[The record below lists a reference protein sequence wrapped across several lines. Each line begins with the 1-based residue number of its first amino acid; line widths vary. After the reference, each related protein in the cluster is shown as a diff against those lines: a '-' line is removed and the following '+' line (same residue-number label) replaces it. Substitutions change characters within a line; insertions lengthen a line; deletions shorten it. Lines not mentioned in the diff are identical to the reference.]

1 MRSRNLLIAA
11 AALALSLGAAAAEKH
26 DHSHDGDKYASK
38 TLTVSG
44 WVENSLVLDVDAL
57 RAMPATE
64 FGESPMRCSRPEP
77 KYVVESY
84 RGVLLRHILEAAGVV
99 DDDVRHSRNYMYVVA
114 NATDDYK
121 VVFSLHEIRNTPV
134 GDEILVFYEK
144 NGEPL
149 GTREGLIA
157 LVSLADA
164 NRCNRHIRWLN
175 SIEVRRHGA
184 AAP

>member
-1 MRSRNLLIAA
+1 VKNM
-11 AALALSLGAAAAEKH
+11 
-26 DHSHDGDKYASK
+26 
-38 TLTVSG
+38 
-44 WVENSLVLDVDAL
+44 LVLDVDAL

-64 FGESPMRCSRPEP
+64 FGETPMRCGRPEP
-77 KYVVESY
+77 KYVVEGY
-84 RGVLLRHILEAAGVV
+84 RGVLLRDILETAGVV

-134 GDEILVFYEK
+134 GDELLVFYEK

>member
-1 MRSRNLLIAA
+1 MKVKRVFLATG
-11 AALALSLGAAAAEKH
+11 ALALASMVVASEPHGHQHDGEKH
-26 DHSHDGDKYASK
+26 ASR
-38 TLTVSG
+38 TLAVSG
-44 WVENSLVLDVDAL
+44 MVKNPLVLDVAAL

-64 FGESPMRCSRPEP
+64 FGETPMYCGREEP

-84 RGVLLRHILEAAGVV
+84 RGVLLRDILDAAVV
-99 DDDVRHSRNYMYVVA
+99 DDDLRHSRNYMYVVA

-121 VVFSLHEIRNTPV
+121 VVFSLHEIRNTPI

-149 GTREGLIA
+149 GTAEGLIA
-157 LVSLADA
+157 LVSVADR

-175 SIEVRRHGA
+175 SIEVRRVGMDA
-184 AAP
+184 D

>member
-1 MRSRNLLIAA
+1 MIVRDLLITVAA
-11 AALALSLGAAAAEKH
+11 MVVSAGAVAAEKH
-26 DHSHDGDKYASK
+26 DHAHDGDRYASK
-38 TLTVSG
+38 TLTLSG
-44 WVENSLVLDVDAL
+44 WVKNPLVLDVDGL

-84 RGVLLRHILEAAGVV
+84 RGVLLRDILDAAGVI

-134 GDEILVFYEK
+134 GDELLVFYEK

-149 GTREGLIA
+149 DTREGHIA
-157 LVSLADA
+157 LVSLADL

-184 AAP
+184 DAP